1 MATAAAQPTYVR
13 HTGGAAWG
21 VGVLVARIADR
32 RTYLF
37 ADGVRRSFKE
47 AFCERFIVPA
57 EAPSEEDVERLSR
70 GLQAG
75 GVATPKAIHLEL
87 EAQIDARPDDPAAS
101 LVYADWLQQ
110 RGDPRGKLIVLQHQ
124 LALEPESR
132 VLRDAERALLDEHGA
147 YLLPERLHQM
157 LRLPHRRGEDAGA
170 RCEVAWRRGFL
181 ADVRLARRPSSA
193 HPEVTELVDEL
204 LGHPSAHFLRRL
216 VIGPLGT
223 AEEYNYIGVVEAIA
237 KRGHPRLE
245 ELELGDFASEEMELA
260 FSRAGNV
267 APLLGA
273 LPGLQR
279 LRLRAGS
286 LRFESALRHPGLRE
300 LSVVAA
306 ALSERNVARL
316 LEARLP
322 ALESLELSCPGLAP
336 ADAAF
341 GELVRGTQMPR
352 LRRLALRHTVGT
364 LRAMEEILCSPLMP
378 RLEVLEL
385 ESRRPR
391 RPRRGVARDD
401 PRAAAAARLQRLD
414 VSGNPMSE
422 EAARRLSRLCGS
434 VAAAPGPRGALAEDD
449 AIARAPDARSM
460 TAARAIARPERW
472 MELGRDRDRV
482 WGEYDG
488 SDNYYVWA
496 RLDDRQTG
504 CNCPSA
510 KGSVQA
516 RARAAPAR
524 RAAGAAAAPD
534 AGGVRAPE
542 LCPGASRAGCAAGA
556 CVVTYKP

>member
-1 MATAAAQPTYVR
+1 MATAALPPTYVR

-21 VGVLVARIADR
+21 VGVLVARVSDQ

-47 AFCERFIVPA
+47 AFCQRFIVPA

-87 EAQIDARPDDPAAS
+87 EAQIDARPDDPAPS

-110 RGDPRGKLIVLQHQ
+110 RGDPRGELIVLQHQ

-147 YLLPERLHQM
+147 YLLPERLHRM
-157 LRLPHRRGEDAGA
+157 LRLPRRRGEDAGA
-170 RCEVAWRRGFL
+170 RCEVTWRRGFL
-181 ADVRLARRPSSA
+181 ASVRLARRPSAA
-193 HPEVTELVDEL
+193 HPEVAELVDEL

-216 VIGPLGT
+216 VIGPLGE
-223 AEEYNYIGVVEAIA
+223 AEEYNYIGVVGAIA

-245 ELELGDFASEEMELA
+245 ELELGDFAPGEMELA

-273 LPGLQR
+273 LPELRR

-286 LRFESALRHPGLRE
+286 LRFESAVRHPRLRE

-306 ALSERNVARL
+306 ALSEGNVARL

-322 ALESLELSCPGLAP
+322 ALESFELSCPGLAP
-336 ADAAF
+336 EDAAF
-341 GELVRGTQMPR
+341 GELLRGTQMPR

-385 ESRRPR
+385 D
-391 RPRRGVARDD
+391 RGDLDD
-401 PRAAAAARLQRLD
+401 RAAEALATIRAPRLQHLQRLD

-422 EAARRLSRLCGS
+422 AAARRLSRLCGS

-449 AIARAPDARSM
+449 AIARAPDARSV

-472 MELGRDRDRV
+472 MELGRDRNRV

-504 CNCPSA
+504 CNCQSA
-510 KGSVQA
+510 KDPCKHALALLLLAAQQA
-516 RARAAPAR
+516 LPPRPMPDAFAR
-524 RAAGAAAAPD
+524 RSYGREP
-534 AGGVRAPE
+534 
-542 LCPGASRAGCAAGA
+542 
-556 CVVTYKP
+556 